1 MNFAIKN
8 IKEYQLEKILS
19 LNQSHLPAVSDLDH
33 AGINNFLKE
42 ADYFKCIERNKEI
55 LAFLIALGPG
65 KNYKSP
71 NYKWFEDRY
80 DSFVYVD
87 RIIVGEEFQKLGY
100 GKALYR
106 DLVQYSKNKSDS
118 ITCEV
123 NIRPK
128 NDGSMLFH
136 KKFGFIEVGTQKTD
150 GGKKEVSL
158 MRYLI
163 P

>member
-1 MNFAIKN
+1 M
-8 IKEYQLEKILS
+8 
-19 LNQSHLPAVSDLDH
+19 
-33 AGINNFLKE
+33 
-42 ADYFKCIERNKEI
+42 
-55 LAFLIALGPG
+55 
-65 KNYKSP
+65 
-71 NYKWFEDRY
+71 
-80 DSFVYVD
+80 YVD

-100 GKALYR
+100 GKALYN
-106 DLVQYSKNKSDS
+106 DLVKYSKNKSDF

-128 NDGSMLFH
+128 NKGSMLFH